1 MRLLFFSHWD
11 RLDLRRWMNN
21 SCSIIFSNTILQ
33 LNAYR
38 ACTSQCLLVM
48 TASILD
54 GGEHLNVSY
63 YVGTNVFLVIV
74 SLIVKS
80 LKKSLG
86 LKTATVFL
94 IGDVAKTTFSLRN
107 IYFQLQFYNTTRL
120 RQLS

>member
-1 MRLLFFSHWD
+1 
-11 RLDLRRWMNN
+11 
-21 SCSIIFSNTILQ
+21 
-33 LNAYR
+33 
-38 ACTSQCLLVM
+38 M

-54 GGEHLNVSY
+54 GVEHLNVSY

-120 RQLS
+120 RQLSWVLSKWVVSSHE